1 MPWPVAVSCREA
13 ACPAASH
20 FLFSPVMSSSARNK
34 ELAAVVTISMRR
46 LWHGAVAQGDIM
58 RIPAVLSAVLILAA
72 CSSPQPERVDSSN
85 PTVTFKYFGDAYG
98 SQFDEVSARA
108 ADYCNEQFGKAVR
121 LKGLDE
127 GSGDENFAT
136 FECV

>member
-1 MPWPVAVSCREA
+1 
-13 ACPAASH
+13 
-20 FLFSPVMSSSARNK
+20 
-34 ELAAVVTISMRR
+34 MRV
-46 LWHGAVAQGDIM
+46 L
-58 RIPAVLSAVLILAA
+58 AVLSAVLILTA
-72 CSSPQPERVDSSN
+72 CSSSQPEQVDSSN
-85 PTVTFKYFGDAYG
+85 PTVTYKYFGDSYG

-121 LKGLDE
+121 LKDVDQ

>member
-1 MPWPVAVSCREA
+1 
-13 ACPAASH
+13 
-20 FLFSPVMSSSARNK
+20 
-34 ELAAVVTISMRR
+34 
-46 LWHGAVAQGDIM
+46 M
-58 RIPAVLSAVLILAA
+58 RILAVLPVVFILGA

-85 PTVTFKYFGDAYG
+85 PTVTYKYFGDAYG

-121 LKGLDE
+121 LKDVDE
-127 GSGDENFAT
+127 GSGDENFAV